1 MAGKSLTETAKAV
14 LMKES
19 NDPTPDRE
27 AKKTNPNM
35 STLRPNAA
43 YKEGRFANPGAP
55 SEGEFSEFEDLG
67 PALTKQGDV
76 PPSAKAVRG
85 NKDTSKAAQSSVS
98 GEPMKKLSEEEE
110 LDEEIEISEE
120 LQAFIEEKL
129 AEGLSEEE
137 IEEAISENFEV
148 IDENQDQIDEESEDE
163 LEYEPVDMSEH
174 VNALLEGENLSEE
187 FRNKAT
193 TIFESA
199 VRSVVEQ
206 ETDVLEEAYAQS
218 LQEQVE
224 NIYNTLS
231 EEVEDYLSYVTE
243 QWIEKNEVAIES
255 GLRTEIT
262 EGFISGLRNLFAEH
276 YIDVPED
283 QVNVVDELGS
293 QVQDLQNKLNEE
305 IEKNVAL
312 SKSLSEST
320 QYVILSDAM
329 DGLTQTEAERLKALA
344 EGIEFTNED
353 EYASKISTLRESYFP
368 AQVSNSQVL
377 DPVESNQRGMISEQ
391 TLSGPMAAYVKSL
404 GKSRL
409 RK

>member
-1 MAGKSLTETAKAV
+1 MAGKSLAETAKSV
-14 LMKES
+14 LLGES

-43 YKEGRFANPGAP
+43 YKEGRYANPGAP
-55 SEGEFSEFEDLG
+55 SEGEFSEYEDLG
-67 PALTKQGDV
+67 PALVRQGDV

-85 NKDTSKAAQSSVS
+85 GRNTSKAAQSSVA
-98 GEPMKKLSEEEE
+98 GEPMKKLSNKEE

-120 LQAFIEEKL
+120 LQKFIENCLE
-129 AEGLSEEE
+129 EGMSEDE
-137 IEEAISENFEV
+137 IEEAISENFEI
-148 IDENQDQIDEESEDE
+148 IDETENNE

-174 VNALLEGENLSEE
+174 VNALLQGENLSEG
-187 FRNKAT
+187 FKAKAT

-199 VRSVVEQ
+199 VKSVVDQ
-206 ETDVLEEAYAQS
+206 EITVLEEAYAQS

-262 EGFISGLRNLFAEH
+262 EGFISGLRSLFAEH

-283 QVNVVDELGS
+283 QVNVVDELGA
-293 QVQDLQNKLNEE
+293 QVQELQAKINEE
-305 IEKNVAL
+305 IEKNVNL
-312 SKSLSEST
+312 NKVLGESKRFEIMVS
-320 QYVILSDAM
+320 AM
-329 DGLTQTEAERLKALA
+329 DGLTNTEAERLKALV
-344 EGIEFTNED
+344 EGIEFTNEN

-368 AQVSNSQVL
+368 TTVSNSHVL
-377 DPVESNQRGMISEQ
+377 DPVESNQRGMISEEN
-391 TLSGPMAAYVKSL
+391 LSGPMAAYVRSL
-404 GKSRL
+404 GKTRL
-409 RK
+409 K